1 MMCALYTRRV
11 TYFSITRMTE
21 LAYKYFFKTL
31 NAQADRLMQS
41 TEVMQKV
48 SFSLCCEI
56 LTRFYLATKS

>member
-41 TEVMQKV
+41 TEVMQK
-48 SFSLCCEI
+48 SIF
-56 LTRFYLATKS
+56 